1 MLYSSLKKTYF
12 MSSALHK
19 IAIILS
25 ISCMLS
31 VQTVFS
37 QDVHFSQ
44 FDAAPLYFNPALSGL
59 MECNNRFISNFK
71 GQWSTY
77 NSFMLSYDQP
87 LNGFSVAGGDFGIG
101 LLVNADY
108 AGEATYGNTMFKVM
122 PAYHKEVIPGFFKL
136 STGID
141 VMFNHNSVDETK
153 IVLPGQVDPNTGET
167 VTGTD
172 LENSSNIYAD
182 LGLGVNGEFKLRDD
196 IPVNAG
202 ITFHR
207 LAGAGGGGFA
217 TNQSPS
223 NYRRYSL
230 NANAVYPINTTI
242 SLLPSFIFLK
252 QKKYNEMNA
261 GTFVKFSLGEHTPLL
276 DALYTGAWYRF
287 GDALIFGLAFD
298 KPISTKWTLNFGFSY
313 DVTVS
318 NFSESNKWK
327 RSGNVG
333 KDSFEISIK
342 LINCKLPI
350 VLNPEGI
357 INDPFR

>member
-1 MLYSSLKKTYF
+1 MIG
-12 MSSALHK
+12 ALHK
-19 IAIILS
+19 IAFSLTLTL
-25 ISCMLS
+25 MLS

-59 MECNNRFISNFK
+59 IDCNNRFISNFK

-77 NSFMLSYDQP
+77 NSFMLSYDKP
-87 LNGFSVAGGDFGIG
+87 LPAFSIAGGDMGIG
-101 LLVNADY
+101 ALINADY
-108 AGEATYGNTMFKVM
+108 AGETSYGNTMLKIM
-122 PAYHKEVIPGFFKL
+122 PAYHKDIIPGFFKL
-136 STGID
+136 STGLDI
-141 VMFNHNSVDETK
+141 MFNHTSVDETK
-153 IVLPGQVDPNTGET
+153 VLLPGQIDPNTGEA

-172 LENSSNIYAD
+172 FEKTSKLYAD
-182 LGLGVNGEFKLRDD
+182 LGLGLNGEFKIREDFP
-196 IPVNAG
+196 INAG

-207 LAGAGGGGFA
+207 LAGSGGGGFA
-217 TNQSPS
+217 TEQSPS
-223 NYRRYSL
+223 NYRRFSL
-230 NANAVYPINTTI
+230 NANAIYPINTTI
-242 SLLPSFIFLK
+242 SLLPSFIYLN

-276 DALYTGAWYRF
+276 DAFYTGAWYRF

-313 DVTVS
+313 DLTVS
-318 NFSESNKWK
+318 SFSDSNKWK
-327 RSGNVG
+327 SSNNVG

-350 VLNPEGI
+350 ILNPEGI

>member
-1 MLYSSLKKTYF
+1 

-19 IAIILS
+19 IVLS
-25 ISCMLS
+25 LSLTVMLGI
-31 VQTVFS
+31 QTGFS

-77 NSFMLSYDQP
+77 NSFMLSYDRP
-87 LNGFSVAGGDFGIG
+87 LPAFSLAGGDFGLGALI
-101 LLVNADY
+101 NADY
-108 AGEATYGNTMFKVM
+108 AGETTYGNTMLKIM
-122 PAYHKEVIPGFFKL
+122 PAYHKEIIPGFFKL
-136 STGID
+136 STGLD

-153 IVLPGQVDPNTGET
+153 VVLPGQIDPNTGEA
-167 VTGTD
+167 VVGTD
-172 LENSSNIYAD
+172 FEKTSKLYSD
-182 LGLGVNGEFKLRDD
+182 LGLGINGEFRLQND
-196 IPVNAG
+196 IPINAG

-207 LAGAGGGGFA
+207 LLGSGGGGFA
-217 TNQSPS
+217 TTQAPS

-230 NANAVYPINTTI
+230 NANAVYPINTTV

-261 GTFVKFSLGEHTPLL
+261 GTFVKFSLGEQTSLL
-276 DALYTGAWYRF
+276 DALYAGAWYRF

-298 KPISTKWTLNFGFSY
+298 KPINTKWTLNFGFSY
-313 DVTVS
+313 DLTVS
-318 NFSESNKWK
+318 SFSESNKWK
-327 RSGNVG
+327 STNNVG

-350 VLNPEGI
+350 ILNPEGI